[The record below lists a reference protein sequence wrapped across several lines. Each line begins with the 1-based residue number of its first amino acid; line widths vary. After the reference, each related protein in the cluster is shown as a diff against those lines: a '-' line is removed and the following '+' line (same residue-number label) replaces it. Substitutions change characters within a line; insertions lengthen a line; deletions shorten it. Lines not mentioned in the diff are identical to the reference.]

1 MGQGAPGAGRDLL
14 QNQIAVVA
22 VLLEIHARDNIDDGL
37 PVGRDLWVGNR
48 NGLGEISEFDTT
60 SLGSCSLR
68 TENAKSRQDERSKL
82 SPGKRGR
89 SILQLGILVVISI
102 PLACG
107 HSFFLL
113 QMHRMFE
120 QARSSSKN
128 AVNERTLLAR
138 RALSHVV
145 AGGN

>member
-1 MGQGAPGAGRDLL
+1 MDFPSGE
-14 QNQIAVVA
+14 V
-22 VLLEIHARDNIDDGL
+22 
-37 PVGRDLWVGNR
+37 LWVGNR
-48 NGLGEISEFDTT
+48 NGLGEIGELDTT

-68 TENAKSRQDERSKL
+68 KENAKSRQDECSKR

-89 SILQLGILVVISI
+89 SILQLGILALISI

-113 QMHRMFE
+113 QMDRMFE
-120 QARSSSKN
+120 QTRSSSKD